1 MQAPKGEFTVKKS
14 AKFLQVLTVAVA
26 LLWVKNDFAAG
37 QHQSK
42 ANADSAARQRAGNI
56 HRQAVSL
63 LNIFEN
69 KLGVRVD
76 DIRSRQLSEQD
87 LDLLLQLQ
95 SFVKAAGWYEQYSK
109 PGNNGDGA
117 FSNSS
122 RILLRSAR
130 RVEQGMETAPQDRK
144 FSDAWSGIEDNLS
157 QIDVDNS
164 FSVR

>member
-1 MQAPKGEFTVKKS
+1 VNRP
-14 AKFLQVLTVAVA
+14 AKFLQVLALALTLA
-26 LLWVKNDFAAG
+26 LLSAKDDLATR
-37 QHQSK
+37 QQQSK
-42 ANADSAARQRAGNI
+42 ANADSAARQRASNI

-95 SFVKAAGWYEQYSK
+95 SFVKAAGWYEQYSR

-130 RVEQGMETAPQDRK
+130 RVEQGMETAPQDRR
-144 FSDAWSGIEDNLS
+144 FSAAWSGIEDNLS